1 MFGAKSSTLSS
12 FAALS
17 SNNTGTS
24 GFTGGSGPFSGAGA
38 ALFGEKEGEGY
49 NEDNYDPHYEAIVQ
63 VTKLD
68 TIKTGEEDDE
78 IVFKHR
84 AKLYRFDK
92 QWKDRGIGDIKLT
105 KNVKTGYCRVIMRRD
120 IVYKLCA
127 NHAIMPNMELN
138 MLESSDRSWIWF
150 TPSDY
155 SEGLPPQPQQ
165 FCVKFK
171 NKQVATEFKTRFEE
185 LKLVKDDLLPAEK
198 SNEEKSVETK
208 PLLDNQPAELAWDKK
223 EIASTTEDI
232 AFKFGLK
239 ERQWQCS
246 VCLVKNEKIRNTC
259 VSCNT
264 SKTNLSTLSKNKN
277 EMKFGADSTESSST
291 KFSFGLPQAES
302 ISFGTS
308 NRDAFKFPSS
318 NGSQPLFGGIK
329 ESNTNIP
336 SPNLLNAASEDRIRN
351 SPFYLTKNHFANYS
365 PFKFVVPGAKP
376 DFSSI
381 QEASKDEQNNLSI
394 SPEKDSV
401 ELPPSSPTKYNNNED
416 PHIHVEPT
424 VYISKL
430 DKVKTGE
437 EGEDILFCN
446 RAKLYTFSSD
456 SKTWKERGIGEIKL
470 THNKEQETCR
480 VIMRRDQVHKL
491 CANHAI
497 LEFMELKPLK
507 SEKSWTWFTQADI
520 SDGEIKPEQFS
531 VRFKTVEIAQEFKSI
546 FGKCLRLVKKKT
558 VASAETNEKLKES
571 FLALESVIAVTDV
584 AWQAANPAVTIDS
597 NSEPS
602 NPISFKFGTNQT
614 GKSLFETNP
623 PQSPPSSGFSF
634 GMPKTS
640 EASGFSFGQKS
651 DVSLSGFS
659 FGVAKN
665 QETPSLSIDTQQAQ
679 KGNSFEAKADFLSTQ
694 EKNND
699 TENDRPDIEKREPCN
714 QQKST
719 PRSLDPDPNPWQC
732 SACLLQN
739 HNSREICRSCSS
751 SRMQTPVVRL
761 DPKKSSDPVS
771 LTFKNRDQT
780 PMVCAPKERQ
790 SKSSATLFGTV
801 SSLGT
806 KNTTKDFSL
815 GRSNLP
821 ELNLTAVSDCE
832 LMLSSKE
839 IPIKTNTSL
848 KNKEKSFE
856 TGPLLDNQ
864 AAQLARDERE
874 IASITE
880 DLAFKFGLKERQWQ
894 CSVCLVKNE
903 KIRNTCVSCN
913 TSKTNL
919 STLSK
924 NKNGMKFGA
933 DSTESSSTKFSF
945 GLPQAVGISFGT
957 SNRGAFKF
965 PLSNGFQP
973 LFGGTKE
980 FNTHS
985 PSPNLLNAASEDGIR
1000 NFPFDLTKNQFLN
1013 DTPFKFVVPDAKLD
1027 SISIQE
1033 ANKNAQKSV
1042 SISPGKD
1049 WVELPP
1055 SSPTKYNNNDDPDI
1069 HVEAIVH
1076 ISKLDKVKTGEKGE
1090 DILFCNRAKLYTFS
1104 SDSKTWKERGIGE
1117 IKLTHNQEHDTCRV
1131 IMNRDQVH
1139 KLCANHPIVE
1149 FMELKPSKS
1158 EKSWTWFTQADI
1170 SDGEIKPEQFSV
1182 RFKTVE
1188 IAQEFKSIFGKCLR
1202 LVKKKTVA
1210 SAETNEKLKESFLA
1224 LESVIAVTDVAWQAA
1239 NPAVIID
1246 SNSEPSNPISFKFG
1260 TNQTGKSLFEKN
1272 PPQPPP
1278 SSGISFGMSKTSE
1291 ASGFSFGQK
1300 ADVSLSGFSFGVAKN
1315 QETLSLL
1322 FGTQQA
1328 QKSISFEAKAD
1339 FLSTQEKNDDTEN
1352 DRPDIEKREPCNQ
1365 QKSTPRSLDPDP
1377 NPWQCSACLL
1387 QNHSSREICR
1397 SCSSP
1402 RMQAPV
1408 VWLDPK
1414 NFLDPVSLSFEN
1426 RDQTPMVCAPKE
1438 RQSKSSATLFG
1449 TVSSLGTKNTT
1460 KDFSLGRSNLP
1471 KLNLTAVSDCE
1482 LMLSSKEI
1490 PIKTN
1495 TSLKNKEKSFET
1507 EPLLDNQAAQLA
1519 RDEREIASITEDL
1532 AFKFGLKE
1540 RQWQCSVCLV
1550 KNEKIRNTCVS
1561 CNTSKTNLS
1570 TLSKNKNG
1578 MKFGADS
1585 TESSSTKFSFG
1596 LPQAERIS
1604 FGTSNRDAFKFPLSN
1619 AFQPLFGGTKESNIH
1634 SPSRNLFNAASE
1646 DEIRNS
1652 PFNLT
1657 KNQFVNDSPFK
1668 FVVPSAKAD
1677 SSSIHET
1684 NKEEEQKSVSISP
1697 EKDSVELPPSSP
1709 TKYNNNDDPDVHVE
1723 AIVHISKLDKVTTGE
1738 EGEDILFCNRAKLYR
1753 FSSDSKTWKERGI
1766 GEIKLTH
1773 NKEQET
1779 CRVIMRRD
1787 QVHKLC
1793 ANHAILEFMELK
1805 PSKSEKSWT
1814 WFTQADISD
1823 GEIKPEQFSVRF
1835 KTVEIAQ
1842 EFKSIFGKCLR
1853 LVKKKT
1859 VASAE
1864 TNEKLKESFLAL
1876 ESVIAVTDVAWQAA
1890 NPAVTIDSNSEPS
1903 NPISFKFG
1911 TNQTGKSLLETN
1923 PPQSPPSSG
1932 FSFGMPKTSEASGF
1946 SFGQKSDVS
1955 LSGFSFGVA
1964 KNQETLSVSFGT
1976 QQAQKGISFEAKA
1989 DFLST
1994 QEKNNDTE
2002 NDRPDI
2008 EKREPCNQQKS
2019 TPRSLDPDPNPWQ
2032 CSACLL
2038 QNHNSREIC
2047 RSCSSPRMQTLVVR
2061 LDPKKSSDPV
2071 SLTFENRD
2079 QTPMV
2084 YAPKEGRSKFSEPL
2098 FGTGLSLGAKNTA
2111 KDFAP
2116 RESSLPKPNLTAVLD
2131 RELMPAPKD
2140 IPIKTNTSPKQDGT
2154 KKEKGSIFNWMPKG
2168 LSVDHLFSFGTTP
2181 SPTLSAASCVD
2192 DIAAT
2197 SFANV
2202 PSAFSGTTF
2211 CFKFENPAKSPVT
2224 KEAKSP
2230 ETTSPTALEEE
2241 STAAF
2246 TPLVTLTK
2254 VEKETGEEQENVM
2267 FCERTKMFRFD
2278 SEWKER
2284 GVGEIKILKHKDSG
2298 LFRLIMRRDRTHKLC
2313 ANHGLI
2319 TGMQI
2324 KRMSG
2329 NNKRAYVWKTNAD
2342 ASGDE
2347 GLREE
2352 MFAARFKEEEIAERF
2367 SETFTLA
2374 CEEAKFASGYASDSK
2389 EASAKAAPDILQMV
2403 SESNRASQVIEKSDD
2418 DEEVEK
2424 PSLPEVVSLTY
2435 DPTLSEEVKEK
2446 AKQLLLTKSFYHTPS
2461 GNIGKYRLSKTKAG
2475 K

>member
-1 MFGAKSSTLSS
+1 MVLGSRYRSENHHGISVMLLTTKLSSHTKVNHLLRRKLKLHVCSFHRRFYLHETKQPCPGCRGCVDNYHQEIILKPEGQAQQQNQEEITKNSKASEASLEPVFGAKSSTLSR

-38 ALFGEKEGEGY
+38 ALFDKKEEQGY
-49 NEDNYDPHYEAIVQ
+49 NEDNYDPQYEAILQ
-63 VTKLD
+63 ITKLD
-68 TIKTGEEDDE
+68 TIKTGEENDE
-78 IVFKHR
+78 IIFKHR

-92 QWKDRGIGDIKLT
+92 QWKNRGIGDIKLT

-336 SPNLLNAASEDRIRN
+336 SPNLFNATSEDRIRN
-351 SPFYLTKNHFANYS
+351 SPFYLTKNQFANYS
-365 PFKFVVPGAKP
+365 PFKFFVPGAKP

-381 QEASKDEQNNLSI
+381 QEANKDELNNLSI

-401 ELPPSSPTKYNNNED
+401 ELPPSSPTKYNNNDD

-470 THNKEQETCR
+470 THN
-480 VIMRRDQVHKL
+480 
-491 CANHAI
+491 
-497 LEFMELKPLK
+497 
-507 SEKSWTWFTQADI
+507 
-520 SDGEIKPEQFS
+520 
-531 VRFKTVEIAQEFKSI
+531 
-546 FGKCLRLVKKKT
+546 
-558 VASAETNEKLKES
+558 
-571 FLALESVIAVTDV
+571 
-584 AWQAANPAVTIDS
+584 
-597 NSEPS
+597 
-602 NPISFKFGTNQT
+602 
-614 GKSLFETNP
+614 
-623 PQSPPSSGFSF
+623 
-634 GMPKTS
+634 
-640 EASGFSFGQKS
+640 
-651 DVSLSGFS
+651 
-659 FGVAKN
+659 
-665 QETPSLSIDTQQAQ
+665 
-679 KGNSFEAKADFLSTQ
+679 
-694 EKNND
+694 
-699 TENDRPDIEKREPCN
+699 
-714 QQKST
+714 
-719 PRSLDPDPNPWQC
+719 
-732 SACLLQN
+732 
-739 HNSREICRSCSS
+739 
-751 SRMQTPVVRL
+751 
-761 DPKKSSDPVS
+761 
-771 LTFKNRDQT
+771 
-780 PMVCAPKERQ
+780 
-790 SKSSATLFGTV
+790 
-801 SSLGT
+801 
-806 KNTTKDFSL
+806 
-815 GRSNLP
+815 
-821 ELNLTAVSDCE
+821 
-832 LMLSSKE
+832 
-839 IPIKTNTSL
+839 
-848 KNKEKSFE
+848 
-856 TGPLLDNQ
+856 
-864 AAQLARDERE
+864 
-874 IASITE
+874 
-880 DLAFKFGLKERQWQ
+880 
-894 CSVCLVKNE
+894 
-903 KIRNTCVSCN
+903 
-913 TSKTNL
+913 
-919 STLSK
+919 
-924 NKNGMKFGA
+924 
-933 DSTESSSTKFSF
+933 
-945 GLPQAVGISFGT
+945 
-957 SNRGAFKF
+957 
-965 PLSNGFQP
+965 
-973 LFGGTKE
+973 
-980 FNTHS
+980 
-985 PSPNLLNAASEDGIR
+985 
-1000 NFPFDLTKNQFLN
+1000 
-1013 DTPFKFVVPDAKLD
+1013 
-1027 SISIQE
+1027 
-1033 ANKNAQKSV
+1033 
-1042 SISPGKD
+1042 
-1049 WVELPP
+1049 
-1055 SSPTKYNNNDDPDI
+1055 
-1069 HVEAIVH
+1069 
-1076 ISKLDKVKTGEKGE
+1076 
-1090 DILFCNRAKLYTFS
+1090 
-1104 SDSKTWKERGIGE
+1104 
-1117 IKLTHNQEHDTCRV
+1117 QEHDTCRV

-1139 KLCANHPIVE
+1139 KLCANHAIVE

-1210 SAETNEKLKESFLA
+1210 SAETNEKRKESFLA
-1224 LESVIAVTDVAWQAA
+1224 LESVIAVTDAAWHAA

-1260 TNQTGKSLFEKN
+1260 TNQTGKSLFETN
-1272 PPQPPP
+1272 PPQSPP
-1278 SSGISFGMSKTSE
+1278 SSGFSFGMPKISE

-1300 ADVSLSGFSFGVAKN
+1300 SDVSSSGFSFGVAKN
-1315 QETLSLL
+1315 QETLSLSID
-1322 FGTQQA
+1322 TQQA
-1328 QKSISFEAKAD
+1328 QKGISFEAKAD
-1339 FLSTQEKNDDTEN
+1339 FLSTQEKNNDTEN

-1365 QKSTPRSLDPDP
+1365 QKFTPRSLYPDP

-1387 QNHSSREICR
+1387 QNHNSREICR

-1402 RMQAPV
+1402 RMQTPV
-1408 VWLDPK
+1408 VRLDPK
-1414 NFLDPVSLSFEN
+1414 KSSDPVSLTFEN
-1426 RDQTPMVCAPKE
+1426 RDQTPMVYAPKE
-1438 RQSKSSATLFG
+1438 GRSKFSEPLFG

-1471 KLNLTAVSDCE
+1471 KLNLTAVSDCK

-1507 EPLLDNQAAQLA
+1507 GPLLDNQAAQLA
-1519 RDEREIASITEDL
+1519 RDETEIASITEDL

-1578 MKFGADS
+1578 TKFGADS

-1604 FGTSNRDAFKFPLSN
+1604 FGTSNREAFKFPLSN

-1634 SPSRNLFNAASE
+1634 SPSPNLFNAASE
-1646 DEIRNS
+1646 DGIRNS
-1652 PFNLT
+1652 PFDLT
-1657 KNQFVNDSPFK
+1657 KSQFVNDSPFK
-1668 FVVPSAKAD
+1668 FGVPGAKLD
-1677 SSSIHET
+1677 SSSIQEA
-1684 NKEEEQKSVSISP
+1684 NKDAQKSVSISP
-1697 EKDSVELPPSSP
+1697 GKDSVELPPSSP
-1709 TKYNNNDDPDVHVE
+1709 TKYNNNDDPDIHVE

-1738 EGEDILFCNRAKLYR
+1738 EGEDILFCNRAKLYT

-1773 NKEQET
+1773 NKEHDT
-1779 CRVIMRRD
+1779 CRVIMKRD

-1793 ANHAILEFMELK
+1793 ANHAIVEFMELK

-1864 TNEKLKESFLAL
+1864 TNEKRKESFLAL

-1911 TNQTGKSLLETN
+1911 TNQTGKSLFETN

-1932 FSFGMPKTSEASGF
+1932 FSFGMPKISEASGF
-1946 SFGQKSDVS
+1946 SFGQKADVS

-1964 KNQETLSVSFGT
+1964 KNQETLSLSFGT

-2008 EKREPCNQQKS
+2008 EKREPFNQQKF
-2019 TPRSLDPDPNPWQ
+2019 TPRSLYPDPNPWQ

-2047 RSCSSPRMQTLVVR
+2047 RSCSSPRMQTPVVR

-2098 FGTGLSLGAKNTA
+2098 FGNGL
-2111 KDFAP
+2111 
-2116 RESSLPKPNLTAVLD
+2116 
-2131 RELMPAPKD
+2131 
-2140 IPIKTNTSPKQDGT
+2140 
-2154 KKEKGSIFNWMPKG
+2154 
-2168 LSVDHLFSFGTTP
+2168 
-2181 SPTLSAASCVD
+2181 
-2192 DIAAT
+2192 
-2197 SFANV
+2197 
-2202 PSAFSGTTF
+2202 
-2211 CFKFENPAKSPVT
+2211 
-2224 KEAKSP
+2224 
-2230 ETTSPTALEEE
+2230 
-2241 STAAF
+2241 
-2246 TPLVTLTK
+2246 
-2254 VEKETGEEQENVM
+2254 
-2267 FCERTKMFRFD
+2267 
-2278 SEWKER
+2278 
-2284 GVGEIKILKHKDSG
+2284 
-2298 LFRLIMRRDRTHKLC
+2298 
-2313 ANHGLI
+2313 
-2319 TGMQI
+2319 
-2324 KRMSG
+2324 
-2329 NNKRAYVWKTNAD
+2329 
-2342 ASGDE
+2342 
-2347 GLREE
+2347 
-2352 MFAARFKEEEIAERF
+2352 
-2367 SETFTLA
+2367 
-2374 CEEAKFASGYASDSK
+2374 
-2389 EASAKAAPDILQMV
+2389 
-2403 SESNRASQVIEKSDD
+2403 
-2418 DEEVEK
+2418 
-2424 PSLPEVVSLTY
+2424 
-2435 DPTLSEEVKEK
+2435 
-2446 AKQLLLTKSFYHTPS
+2446 
-2461 GNIGKYRLSKTKAG
+2461 
-2475 K
+2475 